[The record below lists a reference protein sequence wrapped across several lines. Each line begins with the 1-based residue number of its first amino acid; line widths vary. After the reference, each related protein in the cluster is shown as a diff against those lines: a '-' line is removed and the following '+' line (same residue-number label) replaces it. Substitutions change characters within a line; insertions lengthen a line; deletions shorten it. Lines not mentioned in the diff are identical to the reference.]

1 MQVLFLSPFVC
12 FFCLSGCDE
21 VSSEEEE
28 KEEEEEQ
35 EKQEEQEQED
45 ERDFLAFSASI

>member
-1 MQVLFLSPFVC
+1 
-12 FFCLSGCDE
+12 LSGCDE

-28 KEEEEEQ
+28 KE
-35 EKQEEQEQED
+35 EEQEQED